1 MNLEDDFKTEKI
13 HDFKLVPMGKKAPDN
28 HPLFSYAFA
37 MCVLGVK
44 KSGKSSFVQNL
55 LLSLYH
61 KIFAKV
67 FVISPACHQFANIL
81 RDKSGCWKE
90 ITPDR
95 MNEIIQTAK
104 KLEKIGESIIMI
116 IDDSM
121 GQSILKDST
130 FLNTL
135 STHRNMNLS
144 IVIISQAI
152 EQIPIRFRE
161 LFDVYI
167 LFRINKADIRLV
179 IDQLQ
184 ASKFSQE
191 QLKKLLTSS
200 EIFGIGSHNFLSYN
214 KAKEQLLLN
223 LNEEI
228 TAL

>member
-13 HDFKLVPMGKKAPDN
+13 NNFKLVPMGKKAPDN
-28 HPLFSYAFA
+28 HPLFAYPFA
-37 MCVLGVK
+37 MLVLGQK
-44 KSGKSSFVQNL
+44 KSGKTSYTQNL

-61 KIFAKV
+61 KMFVKV
-67 FVISPACHQFANIL
+67 FVISPACQQFANIM
-81 RDKSGCWKE
+81 RDKSGCFKE

-104 KLEKIGESIIMI
+104 KWEKQDEHTLLVV
-116 IDDSM
+116 DDSM

-161 LFDVYI
+161 LFDIYI

-184 ASKFSQE
+184 ASKFSE
-191 QLKKLLTSS
+191 AQLKKLLTSS